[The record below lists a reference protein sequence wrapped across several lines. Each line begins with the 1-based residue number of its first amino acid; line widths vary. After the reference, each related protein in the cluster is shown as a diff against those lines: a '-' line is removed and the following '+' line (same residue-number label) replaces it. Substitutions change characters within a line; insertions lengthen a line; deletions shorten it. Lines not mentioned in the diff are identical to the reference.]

1 MAPRFNDTI
10 EELLAETLRLQ
21 QLEAQP
27 SVRKAQVLLDL
38 LLSDTSKAKLDDPNM
53 SDGSEPNIP
62 ETELYARQD
71 GTTLTGDLIMD
82 ANSLL
87 TKEKAEELAKFT

>member
-38 LLSDTSKAKLDDPNM
+38 LLSDTSKAQLDDPNM

-62 ETELYARQD
+62 KTELYEPQD

-82 ANSLL
+82 ANPLL
-87 TKEKAEELAKFT
+87 TREQAEELAKFT

>member
-10 EELLAETLRLQ
+10 EELLAETLRLR

-27 SVRKAQVLLDL
+27 STRKARALLA
-38 LLSDTSKAKLDDPNM
+38 LLS
-53 SDGSEPNIP
+53 SDISEPEPTDFSASDASEPNIP
-62 ETELYARQD
+62 ETELYDRQD

-82 ANSLL
+82 SNPLL
-87 TKEKAEELAKFT
+87 TREKAEELAKFT